1 MVSKARHCRAGLRLA
16 IAGLTRPAL
25 HVVLAIVAT
34 ISISAQQAP
43 PAKKIKVAFLYSDG
57 NLPATLKAYKALL
70 KERPDLK
77 DQVSFTF
84 LTESMFDDVKPA
96 DLASANALVFDVMNE
111 QMLQRYDT
119 QHKFNIIAGV
129 RKNGGPVFAVGEGLL
144 PKEQHTSAGAVYD
157 ETARA
162 FWQHGGFN
170 NQLGLLK
177 LVLSRAGIK
186 GLTIPRPE
194 PSLDFGYYYPDGG
207 NGRVFATWEEFT
219 AWKQARRAGLVSPA
233 TTAVRR
239 AGLVSPAKTAG
250 LTTPA
255 QQRVPR
261 VALGFYK
268 SSYYTGE
275 TELLDAVIAQIEKSG
290 AEAIPYFGYPDAI
303 AAQKLLIDPS
313 GQARAD
319 VSLALL
325 FRFAGPEASPILEK
339 ADIPVINLISLY
351 GRTEQEWR
359 ASSTGLSFFEGTF
372 QVAVPELAGL
382 VAPTVIA
389 SQEKVTDKDTGLTI
403 VTRKPIASQVEIA
416 VQRAMKYAALRS
428 KPNRDKKIAI
438 VFYNYPAG
446 KANIGASYLNVAESI
461 NNILERLAREGYNVG
476 PASAQATVGPTS
488 AGATVGKARFD
499 VLKDLLEKARN
510 VGGYA
515 PGELKALVDQHSAVL
530 IPVSQYKE
538 WLQGFTPKFREK
550 LLKDWGPPEKS
561 RLMMINAGPGSPK
574 PGEGGGPAFVVP
586 TLQYGNITL
595 LPQPAR
601 GSGENAE
608 KMYHA
613 KDLAPPHQYAA
624 TYAWLRNGIKADA
637 VVHVG
642 THGTLEWLD
651 GKDIGLSPDDAPDA
665 LMSDIPDIYIYN
677 VDVVGEGLVARRR
690 GMATLVDHMV
700 PPFKK
705 GGLYKELAELSE
717 TISDFDKRQNDN
729 PELARAYSERIRQQ
743 LITLG
748 IAKDLSLKLDKPDSV
763 NEEVIHQVENHLI
776 ALKGQNIPY
785 GLHTFGRVPG
795 KTERDSTIDAIV
807 STDRSLLPNKAKVLA
822 AEMEQRIVSSGPR
835 ELDSLVRALRGGF
848 IGTGGGGEP
857 VRNPDAYPTG
867 RNFYGIDP
875 DKVPKP
881 ASWDMGVKL
890 AQQMLQDHVKEHG
903 RYPQKVSF
911 VIWGDETM
919 RHEGVTESQIFYLLG
934 TKPIWNDRGKVVGV
948 QVIPRA
954 QLNRPRV
961 DIVISSAAEGMF
973 NNVTR
978 LMDEAVQRVKALDEA
993 DNYIRSHYLSTKATL
1008 ISRGYSPE
1016 DADKRAGV
1024 RIFDEAPGQFNLN
1037 TSTIA
1042 ANSGTWDTDK
1052 GMADD
1057 YIRKL
1062 GHGYGNGFWG
1072 ESMEDVFRMA
1082 LSGTEKIVHS
1092 SSTTLYGALDND
1104 DMFMYVGGLA
1114 TAVRSLDGKSPEM
1127 VVTNT
1132 RDPGH
1137 PEMTTID
1144 KFIGTEFRSRY
1155 VNPTWIE
1162 GMKKEGYAGAGE
1174 MRQFVEYLW
1183 GWDATAPDVIDDAK
1197 WKETFDVYVEDKH
1210 KLGMQEFFEKNS
1222 PFAYQDMTG
1231 RMVETVRKGYWK
1243 ADAATQKKLLEEYVN
1258 SVARH
1263 GASGSEVTTG
1273 NPRLQKYVLDEGR
1286 RVGIPVPALDRFQKA
1301 MEQATGTQIESAA
1314 QESANFAKQNDA
1326 QVAANLAKVP
1336 AMSRVANT
1344 IKGFVMEQRDK
1355 SQQRNGETGDVV
1367 RSEVQGL
1374 LVGIPVAV
1382 LLVAWRWQRTRRGRL

>member
-1 MVSKARHCRAGLRLA
+1 MRRILSALVIAILAAGTIAAQSSTSVKSAADKAR
-16 IAGLTRPAL
+16 
-25 HVVLAIVAT
+25 
-34 ISISAQQAP
+34 
-43 PAKKIKVAFLYSDG
+43 KVRIAFLYSDG
-57 NLPATLKAYKALL
+57 NLPSTLKAYKALL

-77 DQVSFTF
+77 DQVAFTF
-84 LTESMFDDVKPA
+84 LTESMFDDVKVN
-96 DLASANALVFDVMNE
+96 DIASADVLVFDQMNE
-111 QMLQRYDT
+111 QMLQRFNT
-119 QHKFNIIAGV
+119 KNKFDLIAGV
-129 RKNGGPVFAVGEGLL
+129 RKQGKPVFAVGEGLL
-144 PKEQHTSAGAVYD
+144 PKDTYSKLGASFD

-162 FWQHGGFN
+162 FWQNGGFN

-186 GLTIPRPE
+186 GLTIPKPQ
-194 PSLDFGYYYPDGG
+194 PSLDFGYYYPDGQ
-207 NGRVFATWEEFT
+207 NGVVFATWDEFVR
-219 AWKQARRAGLVSPA
+219 WKQAHGKVAGGGGRP
-233 TTAVRR
+233 
-239 AGLVSPAKTAG
+239 KI
-250 LTTPA
+250 
-255 QQRVPR
+255 
-261 VALGFYK
+261 ALGFYK
-268 SSYYTGE
+268 SAYYSGE
-275 TELLDAVIAQIEKSG
+275 TELLDAIVAQIEKSG
-290 AEAIPYFGYPDAI
+290 AEAIPYFGYPDAL
-303 AAQKLLIDPS
+303 AAQKMLLDPN
-313 GQARAD
+313 GKARAD
-319 VSLALL
+319 VSLELL
-325 FRFAGPEASPILEK
+325 FRFAGPEASPMLEK
-339 ADIPVINLISLY
+339 ADIPSINLIGLY

-359 ASSTGLSFFEGTF
+359 ASSTGLTFFEGTF
-372 QVAVPELAGL
+372 QIAVPELAGL
-382 VAPTVIA
+382 VAPTVVA
-389 SQEKVTDKDTGLTI
+389 SQEKVTDKDTGLT
-403 VTRKPIASQVEIA
+403 VVMRKPILSQVDMA
-416 VQRAMKYAALRS
+416 VRRALKYAALRS
-428 KPNRDKKIAI
+428 KANRDKKVAI

-461 NNILERLAREGYNVG
+461 NNILERLEKEGYNVG
-476 PASAQATVGPTS
+476 STAGLLREARPTTGTRGTGLAKQAR
-488 AGATVGKARFD
+488 RFD
-499 VLKDLLEKARN
+499 VLKDLTEKARN

-515 PGELKALVDQHSAVL
+515 PGELKELVDQKSAVL
-530 IPVSQYKE
+530 VPVSQYTQ
-538 WLQGFTPKFREK
+538 WLQDFTPKFREK

-561 RLMMINAGPGSPK
+561 KLMTINSDH
-574 PGEGGGPAFVVP
+574 GPAFVVP
-586 TLQYGNITL
+586 TVQYGNITL
-595 LPQPAR
+595 MPQPAR
-601 GSGENAE
+601 GSGENTE

-624 TYAWLRNGIKADA
+624 AYAWLRNGIKADA
-637 VVHVG
+637 VIHVG

-665 LMSDIPDIYIYN
+665 LMSDVPDIYIYN

-729 PELARAYSERIRQQ
+729 PELAQAYSERIRQQ
-743 LITLG
+743 LISLG
-748 IAKDLSLKLDKPDSV
+748 IAKDLSLKLDKPGSV
-763 NEEVIHQVENHLI
+763 NEELIHQVEDHLI
-776 ALKGQNIPY
+776 QLKSQNIPY
-785 GLHTFGRVPG
+785 GLHTFGRAPG

-822 AEMEQRIVSSGPR
+822 GEMEQRIVSSGPR
-835 ELDSLVRALRGGF
+835 ELDSLLRALRGGF
-848 IGTGGGGEP
+848 VGTGGGGEP

-881 ASWDMGVKL
+881 ASWEMGVKL
-890 AQQMLQDHVKEHG
+890 AQQMLQDHLKEHG

-948 QVIPRA
+948 QVIPKA

-978 LMDEAVQRVKALDEA
+978 LMDEAVQKVKAIDEA
-993 DNYIRSHYLSTKATL
+993 DNYVRSHYLSTKATL

-1016 DADKRAGV
+1016 DADRRAGV
-1024 RIFDEAPGQFNLN
+1024 RIFDEPPGEFNLN
-1037 TSTIA
+1037 TSAIA
-1042 ANSGTWDTDK
+1042 AHSGTWDSDK

-1183 GWDATAPDVIDDAK
+1183 GWDATAPEVIDDAK
-1197 WKETFDVYVEDKH
+1197 WKEAFDVYVQDTRQ
-1210 KLGMQEFFEKNS
+1210 LGMQEFFEKNS
-1222 PFAYQDMTG
+1222 PFAYQDITG

-1258 SVARH
+1258 SVTRH

-1286 RVGIPVPALDRFQKA
+1286 KVGIPVPVLDAFRKT
-1301 MEQATGTQIESAA
+1301 MEAATGRQVEAAA
-1314 QESANFAKQNDA
+1314 QETSNFAKQNDA
-1326 QVAANLAKVP
+1326 AMAANLQKVP

-1344 IKGFVMEQRDK
+1344 IKGFVMEQRDNT
-1355 SQQRNGETGDVV
+1355 SQPNPSEGQAV
-1367 RSEVQGL
+1367 RSEIQALAVGL
-1374 LVGIPVAV
+1374 PVIA
-1382 LLVAWRWQRTRRGRL
+1382 LLVAWRWKRARRGGL